1 MSPTV
6 TTCKNILV
14 QSSVKPSQM
23 ALVYYEFISETPW
36 GCKSLIEAKQ
46 GIYTSYMNKEDKSIK
61 KTELK
66 TTSLIAKHAF
76 YLFDTGIPI
85 T

>member
-23 ALVYYEFISETPW
+23 ALVYYEFVSETPW
-36 GCKSLIEAKQ
+36 GCKSLIKAQ
-46 GIYTSYMNKEDKSIK
+46 LDKRKFVWIK
-61 KTELK
+61 KNK
-66 TTSLIAKHAF
+66 SV
-76 YLFDTGIPI
+76 
-85 T
+85 